1 MSFIKDIKAGETLC
15 PECAGNGVTALMR
28 KESYLRFRP
37 KWDSGLGADGLPRG
51 YEDDVKWYHP
61 RLSDDPNF
69 EHVTFGVLW
78 AEQCR
83 ECFGKGKFGAP
94 L

>member
-1 MSFIKDIKAGETLC
+1 MSSRIELRNGETLC
-15 PECAGNGVTALMR
+15 PLCEGAGVTEMEQ
-28 KESYLRFRP
+28 KEQYLRFRP
-37 KWDSGLGADGLPRG
+37 KWDTHSDGDGWPRG
-51 YEDDVKWYHP
+51 YADDVKWYHP